1 MRLPVLKLIA
11 LNPIFVSCIKTNN
24 GMKVFKFGGASVKDD
39 GGIRNL
45 FSIVRDRQEKLI
57 IVVSA
62 MGKTTNLLETLCNAY
77 FHGDSSVEA
86 VMEELKRF
94 HLDIVNRLF
103 PGDDPVHERLEEL
116 FASLRA
122 ILHGESSL
130 CYDYEYDRVICY
142 GELLSTT
149 IVSGYLALSGIPNRL
164 VDIRKCLKT
173 DQNYR
178 AANID
183 PELSGLL
190 CRETF
195 DFATTRIFV
204 TQGFIAGTRTN
215 QTTTLGREGSDYTA
229 ALLANLLD
237 ADDVTIWKDVPGVMN
252 ADPKEYD
259 KARVIRKMSY
269 KEAIELSHF
278 GAKVIHPKTIKPVQN
293 KQIPLY
299 VKSFL
304 HPSSDGTVI
313 EEVDEQL
320 ELPPIY
326 INKGNQCLLTLT
338 PRDFS
343 FIAEEKLSHIFAI
356 LARYKLKLNL
366 MQNSAISFSFC
377 VDCNA
382 AVFNDFL
389 QQLQEEFEVRY
400 NQDVKLI
407 TIRHYT
413 DEAIREIIGNRPS
426 LVEQRSRTTAQFVLR
441 NSSI

>member
-1 MRLPVLKLIA
+1 
-11 LNPIFVSCIKTNN
+11 
-24 GMKVFKFGGASVKDD
+24 MKVFKFGGASVKDAE
-39 GGIRNL
+39 GVKNL
-45 FSIVRDRQEKLI
+45 SSIVRGQHGQLI
-57 IVVSA
+57 VVVSA
-62 MGKTTNLLETLCNAY
+62 MGRTTNLLETLCNAY
-77 FHGDSSVEA
+77 FHRDSKTVA
-86 VMEELKRF
+86 IMEELKNF
-94 HLDIVNRLF
+94 HLDIVNSLF
-103 PGDDPVHERLEEL
+103 PLNAPVYKNLDEL
-116 FASLRA
+116 FTSLGN
-122 ILHGESSL
+122 ILNTESSL
-130 CYDYEYDRVICY
+130 CYDYEYDRIISF
-142 GELLSTT
+142 GELISTT
-149 IVSGYLALSGIPNRL
+149 IISHYLRL
-164 VDIRKCLKT
+164 KDIDNLFIDIRKYLKT

-178 AANID
+178 NGNID
-183 PELSGLL
+183 LELSGQL
-190 CRETF
+190 CEEAF
-195 DFATTRIFV
+195 DFKNTTIYV

-229 ALLANLLD
+229 ALLANLLN
-237 ADDVTIWKDVPGVMN
+237 AEDVTIWKDVPGVMN

-259 KARVIRKMSY
+259 KAQVISKMSY

-278 GAKVIHPKTIKPVQN
+278 GAKVIHPKTIKPIQN

-304 HPSSDGTVI
+304 HPESSGTII
-313 EEVDEQL
+313 EEIDEHL
-320 ELPPIY
+320 KLPPIY

-377 VDCNA
+377 IDCNTA
-382 AVFNDFL
+382 IFNEFL

-413 DEAIREIIGNRPS
+413 EEAIREIIGDRPS

-441 NSSI
+441 NHMSEPIHSRS